1 MASNCRLV
9 PSGMVALDGVIA
21 METKDGPLTVMVVD
35 AEIELEVAEMV
46 AVPCPELVASP
57 LLPTALLMM
66 ATVADDELQV
76 ATVVRSCVLPSV

>member
-1 MASNCRLV
+1 
-9 PSGMVALDGVIA
+9 
-21 METKDGPLTVMVVD
+21 MVVE

-57 LLPTALLMM
+57 LLPAALLMM
-66 ATVADDELQV
+66 ATVADDEFQL